1 MAEAGRYK
9 GYTQAQRKA
18 HSAYISKRARIEICT
33 TTEHRDAI
41 QAHAAARGES
51 VNGFINRAIENQ
63 MKLDQEQAGE

>member
-1 MAEAGRYK
+1 LAEKVYIIDGKRVTKDEYNKAKFDRFLVTVQK
-9 GYTQAQRKA
+9 GRKA
-18 HSAYISKRARIEICT
+18 E
-33 TTEHRDAI
+33 I